1 MKEISKLFY
10 GPKWSLALHMFEV
23 ASILQIGRAFGKLWD
38 KFHREHSGI
47 NESDCNKLAGRLGLG
62 TAVIL
67 LLVTLMYIL
76 LTIFKII

>member
-1 MKEISKLFY
+1 MSY
-10 GPKWSLALHMFEV
+10 SALHMFEV
-23 ASILQIGRAFGKLWD
+23 ASTLQIGRALSKLWD

-47 NESDCNKLAGRLGLG
+47 NESDYNKLAGRLGFG
-62 TAVIL
+62 TAIIL